1 MIDCISFR
9 ISLENIPF
17 SWWRHHWR
25 QKTAILIGFC
35 STLKVFV
42 RLGSISCHIF
52 IVPHLYRA
60 TPLSCHIFIV
70 PHIYRAT
77 PLYILPH
84 LYRATSAVTCCLIW
98 RTHLFRHLLRQAR
111 GPGTWLNT
119 NPGGTEHI
127 IHENQRLSIYNT
139 YVQWIL

>member
-35 STLKVFV
+35 STLNVFV
-42 RLGSISCHIF
+42 RLGSI
-52 IVPHLYRA
+52 
-60 TPLSCHIFIV
+60 SCHIFIV

-111 GPGTWLNT
+111 GPGTWLNP
-119 NPGGTEHI
+119 NPGATEHI

>member
-60 TPLSCHIFIV
+60 TPL
-70 PHIYRAT
+70 
-77 PLYILPH
+77 YILPH
-84 LYRATSAVTCCLIW
+84 LYRATSSSCHTFIVPHLYISCHTFIVPHLYISCHTFIVPHPLWLAVSFEGPIFLDKQGVLGHDLIQI
-98 RTHLFRHLLRQAR
+98 QAAR
-111 GPGTWLNT
+111 NT
-119 NPGGTEHI
+119 
-127 IHENQRLSIYNT
+127 
-139 YVQWIL
+139 